1 MMSVLCSRKQQEIMF
16 SKGAPESVM
25 ARCTHILCN
34 DDGSSVPLTMDIRNE
49 LEARFQSF
57 AGKDTLRC
65 LALALKR
72 MPEGQQSLS
81 YDDEANLTFIGL
93 V

>member
-1 MMSVLCSRKQQEIMF
+1 MIAEYF
-16 SKGAPESVM
+16 
-25 ARCTHILCN
+25 
-34 DDGSSVPLTMDIRNE
+34 
-49 LEARFQSF
+49 SF

-81 YDDEANLTFIGL
+81 YDDEENLTFIGL
-93 V
+93 VCFVTPAGSAVSFVMVFYNFCSYDVPCFCSQVSIYVS

>member
-16 SKGAPESVM
+16 SKGAPESIM

-49 LEARFQSF
+49 LEARFQR
-57 AGKDTLRC
+57 LVLIMC
-65 LALALKR
+65 N
-72 MPEGQQSLS
+72 LS
-81 YDDEANLTFIGL
+81 SGISSSYQCS
-93 V
+93 

>member
-1 MMSVLCSRKQQEIMF
+1 MF

-49 LEARFQSF
+49 LESRFQRLASS
-57 AGKDTLRC
+57 AAQNGKRLC
-65 LALALKR
+65 FQKVPLKCK
-72 MPEGQQSLS
+72 G
-81 YDDEANLTFIGL
+81 
-93 V
+93 

>member
-1 MMSVLCSRKQQEIMF
+1 MF

-49 LEARFQSF
+49 LEARFQRLASF
-57 AGKDTLRC
+57 TAENDKRLC
-65 LALALKR
+65 FQKVPLK
-72 MPEGQQSLS
+72 
-81 YDDEANLTFIGL
+81 

>member
-1 MMSVLCSRKQQEIMF
+1 MF

-49 LEARFQSF
+49 LEARFQ
-57 AGKDTLRC
+57 R
-65 LALALKR
+65 LAYSCVHCFQVLVLA
-72 MPEGQQSLS
+72 
-81 YDDEANLTFIGL
+81 
-93 V
+93 

>member
-49 LEARFQSF
+49 LEARFQRSAF
-57 AGKDTLRC
+57 PRVVFRVMRLHV
-65 LALALKR
+65 
-72 MPEGQQSLS
+72 
-81 YDDEANLTFIGL
+81 F
-93 V
+93 

>member
-1 MMSVLCSRKQQEIMF
+1 MISECF
-16 SKGAPESVM
+16 
-25 ARCTHILCN
+25 
-34 DDGSSVPLTMDIRNE
+34 
-49 LEARFQSF
+49 SF

-93 V
+93 VRFVTPAGSAVPSLVVLYVLFNHFNMLCLCRQV